1 MNNKIPSQFIFF
13 PLKRC
18 IQLILPHLLLN
29 TPKTLS
35 KKNNA
40 SESMNIRLPSSC
52 KNQTI
57 QDSKPRCPEAKITPL
72 TFLPLSFPWW
82 TSTLGNLF
90 FL

>member
-1 MNNKIPSQFIFF
+1 MNNKIPSQFNFF

-57 QDSKPRCPEAKITPL
+57 QDSKPRCPEDKITPL
-72 TFLPLSFPWW
+72 TFLPLSFLWW
-82 TSTLGNLF
+82 TSTLGNF